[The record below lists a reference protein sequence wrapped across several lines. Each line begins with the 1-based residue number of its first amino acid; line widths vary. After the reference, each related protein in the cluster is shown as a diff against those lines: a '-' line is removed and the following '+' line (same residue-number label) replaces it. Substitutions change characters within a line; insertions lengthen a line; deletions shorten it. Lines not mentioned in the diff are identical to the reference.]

1 MIFINFSLVLYAD
14 EKQSIINRL
23 VNIDNITFD
32 FEQITNEKKEVGKC
46 ILVFDN
52 KLNCD
57 YEDSAQ
63 KRILTNGKTLIIQQ
77 KRYDKIYFYPI
88 KNSPFVKIL
97 NKGSLINLIKESDY
111 QLKNNIELTYFDRN
125 KKKIIIFF
133 ETDSYDL
140 VGWSVTDQL
149 HNLINFSI
157 NIKYVN
163 SEINPKIFK
172 IPSID

>member
-77 KRYDKIYFYPI
+77 KRYDNYEGVYCNAQISTKQMNKYC
-88 KNSPFVKIL
+88 IL
-97 NKGSLINLIKESDY
+97 EEKGELI
-111 QLKNNIELTYFDRN
+111 LKNAIEKLNLSARSYARIKKVSRTIADLENSRDIQTVHVAEAIQYRSLDR
-125 KKKIIIFF
+125 
-133 ETDSYDL
+133 EAWA
-140 VGWSVTDQL
+140 G
-149 HNLINFSI
+149 
-157 NIKYVN
+157 
-163 SEINPKIFK
+163 
-172 IPSID
+172 

>member
-133 ETDSYDL
+133 ETDS
-140 VGWSVTDQL
+140 
-149 HNLINFSI
+149 I